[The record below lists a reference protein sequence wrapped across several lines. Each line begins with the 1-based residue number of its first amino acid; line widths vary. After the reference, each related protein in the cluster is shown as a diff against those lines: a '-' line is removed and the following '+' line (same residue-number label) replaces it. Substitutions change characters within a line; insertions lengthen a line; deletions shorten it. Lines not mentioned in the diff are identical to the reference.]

1 MNSILYK
8 KSNEKYKKIN
18 KKIKKSKNNIPNI
31 FIKNINLF
39 KNNKENFNKKIK
51 IIDNTRHYPPATR
64 E

>member
-1 MNSILYK
+1 MNSIIYK
-8 KSNEKYKKIN
+8 KSNEKDKKIN

-31 FIKNINLF
+31 FLRNKYFL
-39 KNNKENFNKKIK
+39 KKNKENINKKIN